1 MSKIYSMVE
10 IPDLQI
16 DACIKDDNHNLVFLS
31 VWGRDT
37 SIQEFLGRAILN
49 GKSKEYGL
57 ELFHVQLDYRE
68 IPVYI
73 GDVKRLEKVKQ
84 KVSDR
89 SLFGQLTHMWVYD
102 SKCVKADKATHKA
115 TLLTLDESDEH
126 HTTQLWQVV
135 KDLCPLP
142 LLDHWEL
149 EILALIEQ
157 YQMIKP
163 LNKVVGTAKAWN
175 IDLDLPR
182 LQCNISDMIKA
193 DLLTTEPSAGYLA
206 LRGDLSCR
214 QV

>member
-16 DACIKDDNHNLVFLS
+16 DACIKDDNQNLVFLS

-49 GKSKEYGL
+49 GKSKEHGL
-57 ELFHVQLDYRE
+57 ERFSVQLDYHE

-84 KVSDR
+84 KISDR

-115 TLLTLDESDEH
+115 TLLTLDEQDDL
-126 HTTQLWQVV
+126 HTSQLWQVV

-142 LLDHWEL
+142 LLGHWEV
-149 EILALIEQ
+149 EVLALIEQ

-163 LNKVVGTAKAWN
+163 LTKVVGTARAWN
-175 IDLDLPR
+175 IALDLPR
-182 LQCNISDMIKA
+182 LQCSIGDMIKV
-193 DLLTTEPSAGYLA
+193 DQLTTQPSLDYLA
-206 LRGDLSCR
+206 LKGGLSC